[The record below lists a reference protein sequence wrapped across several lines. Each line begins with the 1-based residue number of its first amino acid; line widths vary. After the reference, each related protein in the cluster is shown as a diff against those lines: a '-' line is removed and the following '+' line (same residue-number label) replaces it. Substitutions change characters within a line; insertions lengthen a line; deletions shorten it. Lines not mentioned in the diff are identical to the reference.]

1 MRKIVSIIE
10 KLPVWYGLGVIFLY
24 ALLFAEFFAT
34 FLRLF
39 PYQEVFD
46 SIFRVILGASYVIN
60 ILSGFIV
67 WLIYAL
73 LFHLMAMLFGGQATF
88 KRLLFASAYP
98 YLISACMVLVA
109 IVLLGEVQPLILG
122 NSEELLIQNP
132 TVQLTMKLLNYSF
145 YPYYLIV
152 AVLIRYIYQIN
163 YIYAALSVALPIT
176 AIWLVSELVKFSIK

>member
-1 MRKIVSIIE
+1 MRKVVSVIE
-10 KLPVWYGLGVIFLY
+10 KLPVWYGLGVILLY
-24 ALLFAEFFAT
+24 SLLLAEFVST
-34 FLRLF
+34 FLHLF
-39 PYQEVFD
+39 PYEEVFD
-46 SIFRVILGASYVIN
+46 NVFRVILSISYAVN
-60 ILSGFIV
+60 ILLGIIV
-67 WLIYAL
+67 WIIYAL

-163 YIYAALSVALPIT
+163 YIYATLSVAVPIT
-176 AIWLVSELVKFSIK
+176 AIWLVTELVKFSV

>member
-60 ILSGFIV
+60 ILSEFIV

-88 KRLLFASAYP
+88 KRFLFASACP
-98 YLISACMVLVA
+98 YLIPAC
-109 IVLLGEVQPLILG
+109 IVFASIILLGDIDPLALG
-122 NSEELLIQNP
+122 NPEEMLTQNP
-132 TVQLTMKLLNYSF
+132 TILLIINLINYSF
-145 YPYYLIV
+145 IPYYLIV
-152 AVLIRYIYQIN
+152 SVLVRYIYQIR